1 MARDLPSL
9 VIFMLSI
16 TASVELVFDEP
27 IKSLLVGPV
36 STSDASWPSTSRGI
50 LAAQPA
56 WLSSNEL
63 LATKEVNGFIL
74 LEFTDS
80 EAIVRFFDCGGY
92 DLTKKEDGRVQ
103 RVDKII
109 V

>member
-36 STSDASWPSTSRGI
+36 STSDASWPSTARGI

-63 LATKEVNGFIL
+63 LANKEVNGFIL
-74 LEFTDS
+74 L
-80 EAIVRFFDCGGY
+80 
-92 DLTKKEDGRVQ
+92 
-103 RVDKII
+103 
-109 V
+109 